1 MVSEKD
7 AKLIDDMI
15 TYRAKN
21 NLSQRKLAKECN
33 VTLQTINQI
42 EQGQQSP
49 SNITRRKIRLV
60 IGGTD

>member
-1 MVSEKD
+1 MVVSDKD

-21 NLSQRKLAKECN
+21 NLSQRKLAEACG
-33 VTLQTINQI
+33 VTLQTINQV

-49 SNITRRKIRLV
+49 SNITRKKIRLV
-60 IGGTD
+60 IGE